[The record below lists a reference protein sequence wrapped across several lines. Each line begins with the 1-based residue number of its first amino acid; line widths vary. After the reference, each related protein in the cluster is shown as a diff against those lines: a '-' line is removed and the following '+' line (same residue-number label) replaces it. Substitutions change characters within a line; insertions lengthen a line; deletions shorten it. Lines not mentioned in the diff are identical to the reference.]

1 MNHLFH
7 KSYLSG
13 HTFLF
18 CPSLMPIK
26 VFNFISNLKLW
37 MKFSIRNIHDKTK
50 LMSNHPC
57 SGLSFRAGSQGFPL
71 ATMNVASSYFHW
83 KIEEK

>member
-7 KSYLSG
+7 KSSLSG

-18 CPSLMPIK
+18 SLTNANK
-26 VFNFISNLKLW
+26 SVQLHFKLKFW

-71 ATMNVASSYFHW
+71 ATMNVASSHFHW